1 MKSDSSCFPCLFE
14 QAHSSVMYA
23 VEDEARRWEVLRGL
37 GPVLA
42 ELDPEQSPAY
52 NSSLILHKVNELL
65 GIADPYADA
74 KRAANEQCLA
84 LVPTIMGN
92 IRAASDKLEAAV
104 RLAVA
109 GNVIDLGIKHQ
120 ADLEATIDLALGPGY
135 ARFDY
140 DAFKAKL
147 ATSKRLLYILDNAGE
162 IVFDRILIEGLKAH
176 GKMVVAVVRGGPVL
190 NDATM
195 EDAVQVGLDK
205 VAAKIIDTGS
215 NFVGIQRDLAS
226 DFLKKALDT
235 ADLVIAK
242 GQGNYE
248 TLDDMGER
256 FFFILKAKCGYVART
271 LGTEVGDLI
280 LAQGK
285 SE

>member
-42 ELDPEQSPAY
+42 ELNPDQSPAY

-65 GIADPYADA
+65 GVADPYHDA
-74 KRAANEQCLA
+74 KRASNEQCLA
-84 LVPTIMGN
+84 LVPAIMTK

-109 GNVIDLGIKHQ
+109 GNVIDLGIKHE
-120 ADLEATIDLALGPGY
+120 ADLEATIDLALGSGFT
-135 ARFDY
+135 RFDY
-140 DAFKAKL
+140 DAFKTKL
-147 ATSKRLLYILDNAGE
+147 AASKRLLYILDNAGE

-176 GKMVVAVVRGGPVL
+176 GKVVVAVVRGGAVL

-205 VAAKIIDTGS
+205 VAAKVIDTGS
-215 NFVGIQRDLAS
+215 NFVGVERSRASEFLTKALAS
-226 DFLKKALDT
+226 
-235 ADLVIAK
+235 ADMVIAK

-248 TLDDMGER
+248 TLDDMGDR

-271 LGTEVGDLI
+271 LGVEIGDLI

-285 SE
+285 